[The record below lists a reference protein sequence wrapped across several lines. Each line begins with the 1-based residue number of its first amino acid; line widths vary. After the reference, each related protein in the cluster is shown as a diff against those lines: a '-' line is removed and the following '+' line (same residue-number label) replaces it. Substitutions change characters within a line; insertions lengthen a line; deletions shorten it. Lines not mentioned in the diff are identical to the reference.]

1 MTTAENESRL
11 RGICQRLEAWSK
23 APTIS
28 VSGTV
33 RLTGI
38 SRARV
43 RQLLDEG
50 VFLHGSETENR
61 EILLETVLKY
71 FSRRVSKLSVVGKFQ
86 RKGLPKV

>member
-1 MTTAENESRL
+1 MNQNEIEHHL
-11 RGICQRLEAWSK
+11 RGICERLEAWSK
-23 APTIS
+23 SPTIS

-43 RQLLDEG
+43 RQLLEAG

-71 FSRRVSKLSVVGKFQ
+71 FLRRVSKLSGVGKSQ